1 VIYQFR
7 SELGIGFLYSVLL
20 YPVQYSSHITH
31 SCHLETKYCEPSVE
45 HAPIL
50 QDQLSNRKRSSST
63 EIERHPSSKPHC
75 NGRYIPKQ
83 NGPKHAP
90 AAKALKK
97 SNKRLCSVKVLRISS
112 PKPDSEWFFPAYLHL
127 PANYRREAAERHDK
141 TAVILMSGA
150 SGGVAGPSSIYIS
163 MADKIASLRRGIPVL
178 RMDYRYPA
186 RSKYCVADVL
196 AAMDF
201 LQRALGIGR
210 FVLVGWSFGGAPVM
224 AVGGQ
229 DDRVVGCATIASQSA
244 ETEGIERIAA
254 KSLPLLL
261 LHGTGDRTETASC
274 SERLLERYQQHAKDD
289 MGFLHLFDDD
299 DHALTKNSSKAEAM
313 LCAFVMR
320 CAGVEITESEDS
332 VVLRTSLVAE
342 EERVKLMEEA
352 GDLGEGESLR

>member
-1 VIYQFR
+1 MASTDSACYF
-7 SELGIGFLYSVLL
+7 SL
-20 YPVQYSSHITH
+20 PTPP
-31 SCHLETKYCEPSVE
+31 TKPT
-45 HAPIL
+45 
-50 QDQLSNRKRSSST
+50 ST
-63 EIERHPSSKPHC
+63 
-75 NGRYIPKQ
+75 PKH

-90 AAKALKK
+90 ASKSLKK
-97 SNKRLCSVKVLRISS
+97 ANKRLCTVKVLRISS

-127 PANYRREAAERHDK
+127 PKDYRREADERHEK

-186 RSKYCVADVL
+186 RNKYCVADVV

-201 LQRALGIGR
+201 LQRTLGISR

-224 AVGGQ
+224 TVGGQ
-229 DDRVVGCATIASQSA
+229 DERVVGCATIASQTA
-244 ETEGIERIAA
+244 DTEGIERVAA

-261 LHGTGDRTETASC
+261 LHGTGDRTLAHEC
-274 SERLLERYQQHAKDD
+274 SERLLERYQRHVKDD
-289 MGFLHLFDDD
+289 MGFLKLFDGD
-299 DHALTKNSSKAEAM
+299 DHALTENSTKAEAM

-320 CAGVEITESEDS
+320 CAGVEVSEDEDS
-332 VVLRTSLVAE
+332 VVLRTCLVAK

>member
-1 VIYQFR
+1 
-7 SELGIGFLYSVLL
+7 
-20 YPVQYSSHITH
+20 
-31 SCHLETKYCEPSVE
+31 
-45 HAPIL
+45 
-50 QDQLSNRKRSSST
+50 
-63 EIERHPSSKPHC
+63 
-75 NGRYIPKQ
+75 
-83 NGPKHAP
+83 
-90 AAKALKK
+90 
-97 SNKRLCSVKVLRISS
+97 
-112 PKPDSEWFFPAYLHL
+112 L
-127 PANYRREAAERHDK
+127 PANYRREAAEQRHDK

-163 MADKIASLRRGIPVL
+163 MADKIASLRQGIPVL

-229 DDRVVGCATIASQSA
+229 DDRVVGCATIASQTA
-244 ETEGIERIAA
+244 ETEGVERVAA

-261 LHGTGDRTETASC
+261 LHGTDDRTLAHSC
-274 SERLLERYQQHAKDD
+274 SERLLETYQWHAKDD
-289 MGFLHLFDDD
+289 MGFLHLFDGD
-299 DHALTKNSSKAEAM
+299 DHALTKNSAKAEAM

-332 VVLRTSLVAE
+332 VVLRSSLVAE

>member
-1 VIYQFR
+1 M
-7 SELGIGFLYSVLL
+7 
-20 YPVQYSSHITH
+20 
-31 SCHLETKYCEPSVE
+31 
-45 HAPIL
+45 AA
-50 QDQLSNRKRSSST
+50 T
-63 EIERHPSSKPHC
+63 ESPCYFSRPTIATPP
-75 NGRYIPKQ
+75 IPKDTPQ
-83 NGPKHAP
+83 HNGPKHAP
-90 AAKALKK
+90 AAKSLKK
-97 SNKRLCSVKVLRISS
+97 SNKRLCSVKLLRISS

-127 PANYRREAAERHDK
+127 PANYRLEAAEQRHDK

-150 SGGVAGPSSIYIS
+150 SGGVVGPSSIYVS
-163 MADKIASLRRGIPVL
+163 MADKIASLRRGIPVM

-186 RSKYCVADVL
+186 RNKYCVADVL

-229 DDRVVGCATIASQSA
+229 DDRVVGCATVASQTA
-244 ETEGIERIAA
+244 ETEGIEHVAA

-261 LHGTGDRTETASC
+261 LHGTGDRTLAANC
-274 SERLLERYQQHAKDD
+274 SEMLLETYQRHAKDD
-289 MGFLHLFDDD
+289 LGFLHVFDGD
-299 DHALTKNSSKAEAM
+299 DHALTKNSAKAEAM

-320 CAGVEITESEDS
+320 CAGVEISESEDS
-332 VVLRTSLVAE
+332 VVLRTTLVAE

>member
-1 VIYQFR
+1 VPCEISRTFLAENTIYLLNLTSSNRSYQFNFEIR
-7 SELGIGFLYSVLL
+7 LL
-20 YPVQYSSHITH
+20 KAITM
-31 SCHLETKYCEPSVE
+31 
-45 HAPIL
+45 A
-50 QDQLSNRKRSSST
+50 ST
-63 EIERHPSSKPHC
+63 DSACYFSLPTPPNKPT
-75 NGRYIPKQ
+75 NTPKH
-83 NGPKHAP
+83 NGPRHAP
-90 AAKALKK
+90 AAKSLKK
-97 SNKRLCSVKVLRISS
+97 ANKRLCSVKFVRISS

-127 PANYRREAAERHDK
+127 PQNYRREPDERREK

-186 RSKYCVADVL
+186 RNKYCVADVV

-201 LQRALGIGR
+201 LQRTLGISR

-224 AVGGQ
+224 TVGGQ

-244 ETEGIERIAA
+244 ETDGIERVAA

-261 LHGTGDRTETASC
+261 LHGTGDQTLAPEC
-274 SERLLERYQQHAKDD
+274 SGRLLERYRRYVKDD
-289 MGFLHLFDDD
+289 MGFLKLFDGD
-299 DHALTKNSSKAEAM
+299 DHALTQNSAKAEAM

-320 CAGVEITESEDS
+320 CAGVEVSEDEDS
-332 VVLRTSLVAE
+332 VVLRTCLVTQ
-342 EERVKLMEEA
+342 EERVRLTEEA

>member
-1 VIYQFR
+1 VNRPWSTHLSCRINSRIENDQAVQKSSVI
-7 SELGIGFLYSVLL
+7 
-20 YPVQYSSHITH
+20 P
-31 SCHLETKYCEPSVE
+31 HLSLT
-45 HAPIL
+45 AMAA
-50 QDQLSNRKRSSST
+50 T
-63 EIERHPSSKPHC
+63 ESPCYFSRPTMTTPPKP
-75 NGRYIPKQ
+75 YDIPKQ

>member
-1 VIYQFR
+1 MASTDSACYF
-7 SELGIGFLYSVLL
+7 SL
-20 YPVQYSSHITH
+20 PTPP
-31 SCHLETKYCEPSVE
+31 TKPND
-45 HAPIL
+45 AP
-50 QDQLSNRKRSSST
+50 T
-63 EIERHPSSKPHC
+63 F
-75 NGRYIPKQ
+75 

-90 AAKALKK
+90 AAKSLKK
-97 SNKRLCSVKVLRISS
+97 ATKRLCTVKVLRISS

-127 PANYRREAAERHDK
+127 PKNYRRQPEDKRQK

-163 MADKIASLRRGIPVL
+163 MADKMASLRRGIPVL

-186 RSKYCVADVL
+186 KNKYCVADVV

-201 LQRALGIGR
+201 LQRTLGISR

-224 AVGGQ
+224 TVGGQ

-244 ETEGIERIAA
+244 ETEGIERVAA

-261 LHGTGDRTETASC
+261 LHGTGDRTLAHKC
-274 SERLLERYQQHAKDD
+274 SERLLERYRRCVKDD
-289 MGFLHLFDDD
+289 MGFLKLFDGD
-299 DHALTKNSSKAEAM
+299 DHALTQSSGKAEAM

-320 CAGVEITESEDS
+320 CAGVEVSEEEDE
-332 VVLRTSLVAE
+332 VVLGTCLVAK
-342 EERVKLMEEA
+342 EERVRLMEEA